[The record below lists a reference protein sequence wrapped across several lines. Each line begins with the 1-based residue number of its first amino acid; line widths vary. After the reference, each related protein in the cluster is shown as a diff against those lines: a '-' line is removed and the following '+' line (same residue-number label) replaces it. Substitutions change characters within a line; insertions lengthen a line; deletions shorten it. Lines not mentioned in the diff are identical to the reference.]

1 MSIFQKSVINKH
13 LKNLDQNQVEK
24 AYQKIKENY
33 SPSKIEKIKKLKEEE
48 YQDGFLRDLFVNVF
62 GYTLKPDDNY
72 NLAREFKNQGDGK
85 KADGAILKNE
95 KAVAVIE
102 LKSTKTKDLKSI
114 TEQAFNYKNNQPEC
128 KYVITSNF
136 QKLRFYIDYANEFEE
151 FDLFHL
157 QRPDFELLYLI
168 LNKNSVFS
176 DLPLKLKEETRF
188 HEQNISSKLYNDY
201 SIFKNRL
208 FENLIKNN
216 PAKDKLTLFKKSQ
229 KLLDRFLFILF
240 AEDSGL
246 LPPNSISRIIET
258 YHKLEELDA
267 YKPIYD
273 IYKQYFGY
281 LNIGRKGKTNVDDIP
296 AYNGGLFY
304 DDNLLDNLKID
315 DKILIDDLLKL
326 SEYDFNTEV
335 DVNILGHIFEHS
347 LSEIEEITAE
357 IEGTTTD
364 KSKSKRKKDGVFYT
378 PKYIT
383 QYIVGNTIG
392 TLCNEKRE
400 ELEIKEI
407 EFDGTYRTKEG
418 KLSVKGKKLYQKLN
432 DYKDWLLSLKI
443 IDPACGSGAFLNQAL
458 NFLIQE
464 HKDIDDIIAE
474 LTNSALRLFDTE
486 KSILENNLYGVD
498 INEESVEIAKLSLWL
513 RTAHKDRKLSN
524 LNNNIKCGNSLIND
538 PDIAGNKSFDWNK
551 EFPEIMQSGGFD
563 VVIGNPP
570 YVRAELLADYR
581 EFLQSNF
588 NVFHPAGDLFS
599 YFYEK
604 SFKILKPKTGLF
616 GFISNTFDKTNAG
629 IALRDY
635 LQNQIRLLKYI
646 DFTEVKIFEGATT
659 YPVIIIAQNQKGRE
673 KSFVY
678 IKIPKTSQD
687 SIIDIESHSSVL
699 VAQNSLEK
707 ENWSFKSKQA
717 VILINKLKKNK
728 TVRKIYGKC
737 YYGIKT
743 ALNEAF
749 IVPKMFPHGEH
760 IKPIYEGKELAKW
773 ISPESVQ
780 QLILFKSKW
789 TKKKY
794 GQEITEESA
803 LIKLQSEY
811 PELINQI
818 LPFKDRAKKRY
829 DKGDFFWELRNCA
842 YYDLF
847 EKPKI
852 VFPNL
857 QNNNKFAFDETG
869 AYINAPAVILPTED
883 KFLLAILNS
892 KLVWYFL
899 TNICVVRSG
908 GYIEVKPQYF
918 EQIPIPEI
926 SEEMQTELDK
936 LTWMVIDFT
945 SETQRLSN
953 KFIKLMI
960 SKFDNI
966 NITKKLEKWY
976 ELTFVNFQKEL
987 KKQKIKLSLA
997 EESDWIVFFE
1007 QQIKAFSE
1015 VADSI
1020 SLIEKEI
1027 DQIVYK
1033 LYELTEDEIE
1043 IIERS
1048 FI

>member
-24 AYQKIKENY
+24 AHQKFKENY
-33 SPSKIEKIKKLKEEE
+33 SPSKIEKIKKLTEEE
-48 YQDGFLRDLFVNVF
+48 YQDGFLRDLFVDVF
-62 GYTLKPDDNY
+62 GYTLKPDDDY

-151 FDLFHL
+151 FDLFYL
-157 QRPDFELLYLI
+157 QKEEFELLYLI
-168 LNKNSVFS
+168 LNINSVFS
-176 DLPLKLKEETRF
+176 DLPQKLKEETKF
-188 HEQNISSKLYNDY
+188 HDQEISDKLYKDY
-201 SIFKNRL
+201 SDFKNKL
-208 FENLIKNN
+208 YENLIKNN
-216 PAKDKLTLFKKSQ
+216 PGNDKLTLFKKSQ

-246 LPPNSISRIIET
+246 LPPNSISRIIDT

-315 DKILIDDLLKL
+315 DEILIKDLLKL

-383 QYIVGNTIG
+383 QYIVENTIG

-400 ELEIKEI
+400 KLEIKEI
-407 EFDGTYRTKEG
+407 EFDGTYRTKDG
-418 KLSVKGKKLYQKLN
+418 NLSSKGKKLYKKLN

-458 NFLIQE
+458 DFLIQE

-524 LNNNIKCGNSLIND
+524 LNSNIKCGNSLIDD
-538 PDIAGNKSFDWNK
+538 PEFAGNKAFDWNK
-551 EFPEIMQSGGFD
+551 EFFGIMRNGGFD

-570 YVRAELLADYR
+570 YGAEFSKNQKNYYISKFNLSPTILDTYLMFLIEIPKLLCDNGVLGYIIPSTWLYMSQYKIFRTDLISKFEIPGVVLYR
-581 EFLQSNF
+581 NPIFEDATVETCITFL
-588 NVFHPAGDLFS
+588 
-599 YFYEK
+599 K
-604 SFKILKPKTGLF
+604 KLKPNRNSFYNYQELNKLEVLNNVIIKQTDIFKNPDASL
-616 GFISNTFDKTNAG
+616 
-629 IALRDY
+629 
-635 LQNQIRLLKYI
+635 LLKNKKNENLFVKLYSTNSPLSKI
-646 DFTEVKIFEGATT
+646 ADVVCGLTPYRINKGKPKQTIEIVKGKLFDSDNKKDETYRKYLMGRDFNRYLWQIEKARWISYGNWLAEPRYAAPFDEPVKLIIRQTSDK
-659 YPVIIIAQNQKGRE
+659 IIAH
-673 KSFVY
+673 
-678 IKIPKTSQD
+678 
-687 SIIDIESHSSVL
+687 IDE
-699 VAQNSLEK
+699 
-707 ENWSFKSKQA
+707 
-717 VILINKLKKNK
+717 
-728 TVRKIYGKC
+728 
-737 YYGIKT
+737 
-743 ALNEAF
+743 
-749 IVPKMFPHGEH
+749 
-760 IKPIYEGKELAKW
+760 
-773 ISPESVQ
+773 
-780 QLILFKSKW
+780 
-789 TKKKY
+789 
-794 GQEITEESA
+794 
-803 LIKLQSEY
+803 
-811 PELINQI
+811 
-818 LPFKDRAKKRY
+818 
-829 DKGDFFWELRNCA
+829 
-842 YYDLF
+842 
-847 EKPKI
+847 
-852 VFPNL
+852 
-857 QNNNKFAFDETG
+857 NNKYLSLKNVHNLKITKNNLD
-869 AYINAPAVILPTED
+869 Y
-883 KFLLAILNS
+883 KFLLTILNS
-892 KLVWYFL
+892 KLLDWWYQQLIPEKGRVFA
-899 TNICVVRSG
+899 
-908 GYIEVKPQYF
+908 EVKVVNLKKL
-918 EQIPIPEI
+918 PIKYTSKQEPFIEKANK
-926 SEEMQTELDK
+926 M
-936 LTWMVIDFT
+936 LTF
-945 SETQRLSN
+945 N
-953 KFIKLMI
+953 KQLQEKKVRFLNRVVDNFALNKI
-960 SKFDNI
+960 SKKIDVF
-966 NITKKLEKWY
+966 Y
-976 ELTFVNFQKEL
+976 ETDFKIFVTEL
-987 KKQKIKLSLA
+987 KKQKIKLSLVQQDEW
-997 EESDWIVFFE
+997 EEYFYTYKD
-1007 QQIKAFSE
+1007 
-1015 VADSI
+1015 
-1020 SLIEKEI
+1020 LINQLQDDINTTDKEI

-1033 LYELTEDEIE
+1033 LYELTEEEIE
-1043 IIERS
+1043 IVEKNI
-1048 FI
+1048 